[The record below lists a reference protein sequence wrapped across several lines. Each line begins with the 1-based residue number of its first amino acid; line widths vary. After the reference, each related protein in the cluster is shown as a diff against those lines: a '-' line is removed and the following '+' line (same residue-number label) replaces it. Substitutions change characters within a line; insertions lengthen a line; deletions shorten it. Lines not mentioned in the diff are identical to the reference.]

1 MTEHPGF
8 QSSPAPAAIRPGAFT
23 EAALP
28 VRATATDG
36 RERHQHPMDGGAAVV
51 TVTVNPAMD
60 LFLQVDRLV
69 PGTLHRVQQPLPYT
83 GGKGINVTKALHT
96 FGIPTVATGFLGGS
110 RGAWIEQELRESGIS
125 ASFVWTHAPTRV
137 NVKVTEADG
146 RLTEFNASA
155 PGFSGAD
162 WRSLEDHLDNLTAPG
177 GWLALCGNLP
187 ESANPDWYQGRIEW
201 ARAKGLHTVL
211 DASGEA
217 LRRGIAATPDVI
229 KPNLTELEEYV
240 GDKLISVKEVVRAA
254 ARLCEQGIRFVA
266 VSIGKSGLVAVTR
279 SERIWAHVPKV
290 PVVSSVGAGDT
301 VVAGIVYGLH
311 HQFSLADT
319 ARFAAAAGTA
329 AVQTDGSRRPLL
341 QDVQAVIPQVELE
354 SLPQP

>member
-1 MTEHPGF
+1 MTEHPSFRFAQTSGIH
-8 QSSPAPAAIRPGAFT
+8 PAAFM
-23 EAALP
+23 EAAP
-28 VRATATDG
+28 PFQAETTDG
-36 RERHQHPMDGGAAVV
+36 REQHKHPMDGESAVV

-69 PGTLHRVQQPLPYT
+69 PGTLHRVQQPRPYT

-137 NVKVTEADG
+137 NVKVIEANG

-155 PGFSGAD
+155 PAFSTAD
-162 WRSLEDHLDNLTAPG
+162 WRSLEDHLDELTTPG

-187 ESANPDWYQGRIEW
+187 ESANPGWYQGRIEW
-201 ARAKGLHTVL
+201 ARAKGLYTVL

-217 LRRGIAATPDVI
+217 LRHGIAAAPDVI
-229 KPNLTELEEYV
+229 KPNLVELEEYV
-240 GDKLISVKEVVRAA
+240 GDKLGSVREVVQAA
-254 ARLCEQGIRFVA
+254 ARLCEQGIRLVA
-266 VSIGKSGLVAVTR
+266 VSMGKSGLVAVTC

-319 ARFAAAAGTA
+319 VRFAAAAGTA
-329 AVQTDGSRRPLL
+329 AVQTAGSMRPVL
-341 QDVQAVIPQVELE
+341 QDVRAVVPQVELE